1 MGSYRETS
9 RPTTA
14 WVLRTVETI
23 RPMQQIDFHL
33 RGEYITLDNLLKVT
47 GATSSGATAKQSV
60 AGGLVKVDG
69 QQELRKTAKIRA
81 GQSVQFS
88 AGGQGLHIR
97 VLPEVDDSAR
107 GLP

>member
-1 MGSYRETS
+1 
-9 RPTTA
+9 
-14 WVLRTVETI
+14 
-23 RPMQQIDFHL
+23 
-33 RGEYITLDNLLKVT
+33 
-47 GATSSGATAKQSV
+47 
-60 AGGLVKVDG
+60 VKVDG

-88 AGGQGLHIR
+88 AGGQGLRIR